1 MTDETTNTPISQR
14 VKKSGQRLRDAQDAL
29 GIPSKTVEEMC
40 NIPHS
45 TYANWRIGNRPIDPF
60 RIEPFC
66 KYSGITADY
75 IFFGDKSR
83 LPHDLVLKLEDLRR
97 KNQVSSSAMT

>member
-1 MTDETTNTPISQR
+1 MSTEKDETPISQR
-14 VKKSGQRLRDAQDAL
+14 VKQSGQRLREAQDAL
-29 GIPSKTVEEMC
+29 GIPSKMVEEMC
-40 NIPHS
+40 GIPHS

-75 IFFGDKSR
+75 IFFGDKAR
-83 LPHDLVLKLEDLRR
+83 LPYDLIQKLEELDL
-97 KNQVSSSAMT
+97 